1 MQYRLTSAPVGEPRT
16 WKRVERDLVDHL
28 VRVGSID
35 LHVNKELKL
44 YSSPGESAVDFQT
57 RCAKAAQT
65 FIDAAGA
72 ELATK
77 YSTKQAQLQSQR
89 EAAADRASVV
99 EEQAKERERGNWV
112 RAAGD
117 LLGGLFG
124 TRRSAAG
131 RIGRAAERLTRNS
144 DGERVDEAQGKIG
157 RIDEQIVALESELAA
172 EKTGIETKWATA
184 AAAITTVPVTLE
196 RTDVKVT
203 QLVLAWIPVP

>member
-1 MQYRLTSAPVGEPRT
+1 M
-16 WKRVERDLVDHL
+16 
-28 VRVGSID
+28 
-35 LHVNKELKL
+35 
-44 YSSPGESAVDFQT
+44 
-57 RCAKAAQT
+57 
-65 FIDAAGA
+65 
-72 ELATK
+72 
-77 YSTKQAQLQSQR
+77 QSQR

-99 EEQAKERERGNWV
+99 EEQAKERKRGNWV

-117 LLGGLFG
+117 VLGGLFG
-124 TRRSAAG
+124 TRRGAAG

-172 EKTGIETKWATA
+172 EQTGIETKWATA

-203 QLVLAWIPVP
+203 RARAGVDPGALSDV